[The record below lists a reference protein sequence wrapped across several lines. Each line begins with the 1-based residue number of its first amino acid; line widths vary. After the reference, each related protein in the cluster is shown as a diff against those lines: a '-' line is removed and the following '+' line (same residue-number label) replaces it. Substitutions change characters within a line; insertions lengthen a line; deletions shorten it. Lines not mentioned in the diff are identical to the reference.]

1 MNGEPDFELYTVS
14 LIRLNTAFE
23 KLEADEKEAL
33 EMISRGV
40 RSRGER
46 RARFMERLVQYNA
59 PQELIDNFSKT
70 TNLWSAA
77 ACLSRIH
84 FLLQTI

>member
-33 EMISRGV
+33 EMIKKKQW
-40 RSRGER
+40 
-46 RARFMERLVQYNA
+46 RF
-59 PQELIDNFSKT
+59 
-70 TNLWSAA
+70 
-77 ACLSRIH
+77 
-84 FLLQTI
+84 